1 MKNIPV
7 NTLIRTIITFLTMIN
22 MILTMA
28 GINPIPFAE
37 EELYNTLSAL
47 AAGIT
52 TIWSWW
58 KNNSITPEA
67 MKADEYM
74 EVLKNNKKE

>member
-1 MKNIPV
+1 MDNIKI
-7 NTLIRTIITFLTMIN
+7 NTIIRTIITLLTMVN
-22 MILTMA
+22 MVLTMA

-37 EELYNTLSAL
+37 DELYNTLSAL

-58 KNNSITPEA
+58 KNNSFTKEA
-67 MKADEYM
+67 IAADEYM
-74 EVLKNNKKE
+74 KELKSKKE